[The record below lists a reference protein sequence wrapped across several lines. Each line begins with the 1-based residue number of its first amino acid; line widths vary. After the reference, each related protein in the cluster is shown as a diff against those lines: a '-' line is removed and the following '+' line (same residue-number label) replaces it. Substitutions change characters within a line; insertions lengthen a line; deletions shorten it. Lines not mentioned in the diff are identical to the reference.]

1 MSLRTIM
8 IFPEFENQEI
18 IDNIREKYDPLAGL
32 VSPHITLVFPFESS
46 MSNEE
51 LERVLNDRLMSIKPF
66 ELKLG
71 GISKQEDRFG
81 NYLFLNVQQGAKEL
95 KCINRILYDNEF
107 REFDAGLPYVP
118 HMTVG
123 KLATPQLMN
132 EAFAEIESVGDTF
145 DTVVRKIS
153 VEMIGAN
160 EESIIVI
167 EKELE
172 EREEETMEN
181 EFSEYATFTVTA
193 KDGTEVEMAVV
204 DEFEFEGKHYVVGAV
219 IKDDT
224 IQDDAQYIYRS
235 VMTEDGF
242 TVEKIKKEFDYKRIA
257 KAYMEME

>member
-1 MSLRTIM
+1 MSHRTIM

-18 IDNIREKYDPLAGL
+18 IDNIREKYDPLVGM
-32 VSPHITLVFPFESS
+32 VPPHITLVFPFESP
-46 MSNEE
+46 MSNQE
-51 LERVLNDRLMSIKPF
+51 LERVLNDRLISIKPF
-66 ELKLG
+66 KLKLG
-71 GISKQEDRFG
+71 GVSKQEDRFG
-81 NYLFLNVQQGAKEL
+81 NYLFLNVQQGEKEL
-95 KCINRILYDNEF
+95 KCINQILYDNEF

-123 KLATPQLMN
+123 KLATSQLMN
-132 EAFAEIESVGDTF
+132 EAFAEIESLDDIF

-167 EKELE
+167 EKELAE
-172 EREEETMEN
+172 SEDETMEN

-193 KDGTEVEMAVV
+193 KDGSEVEMAVV

-219 IKDDT
+219 IMDDT